1 MPLSRWGLQQCL
13 CTESL
18 PGGVSQYLIYTAG
31 EVQQRTEQGQY
42 GDICI
47 VVCFHCSCQ
56 KLRGSGEIPSFPD
69 APEAP
74 QRRFLVQNKISTPK
88 SWDGIDA
95 QYNLKPRF
103 IGCDLFLFVKTARVS
118 YRISPPVMCKGSY
131 AARAFILFKIH
142 CRFAFLEKQFSASS
156 WLCGLFN
163 RKKIHLNGEKWWGIV
178 FPPCSNVCNFKAI
191 SPL

>member
-1 MPLSRWGLQQCL
+1 MDFSGPYLFACSILSLKNVAAEWGLKTNSNSVVSEILPLSRWGLQQCL

-74 QRRFLVQNKISTPK
+74 EE
-88 SWDGIDA
+88 
-95 QYNLKPRF
+95 
-103 IGCDLFLFVKTARVS
+103 VS
-118 YRISPPVMCKGSY
+118 GTK
-131 AARAFILFKIH
+131 
-142 CRFAFLEKQFSASS
+142 
-156 WLCGLFN
+156 
-163 RKKIHLNGEKWWGIV
+163 
-178 FPPCSNVCNFKAI
+178 
-191 SPL
+191 